1 MEVARIQEAL
11 QSVSIAL
18 YRKLRPSQD
27 KTGVPPDPKE
37 DNCIEREPSDPKNE
51 SIQESYEG
59 KYKASLVFP
68 AQEVENCNKG
78 IGEISSPCD
87 HSKGEEMVD
96 DGTDLD
102 KCLDS
107 LTEQGDD
114 GSWICNKCGKKDRSK
129 FHLRRHAET
138 HVEGFKHPCTFCER
152 EFSQRVLVKAHVLRA
167 HSEERAPKPYSCDIC
182 KKPSASMSAVKIHKQ
197 RRHFGILV

>member
-1 MEVARIQEAL
+1 M
-11 QSVSIAL
+11 
-18 YRKLRPSQD
+18 
-27 KTGVPPDPKE
+27 
-37 DNCIEREPSDPKNE
+37 CIRDSPKNE
-51 SIQESYEG
+51 SSQESFEG
-59 KYKASLVFP
+59 KYKASLVI
-68 AQEVENCNKG
+68 ATQEVENWNKS
-78 IGEISSPCD
+78 IGEISSPGD
-87 HSKGEEMVD
+87 QSKGEQMLD

-102 KCLDS
+102 MCLDS

-152 EFSQRVLVKAHVLRA
+152 EFSQRALVKAHMLRA

-182 KKPSASMSAVKIHKQ
+182 KKP
-197 RRHFGILV
+197 